1 MKPLL
6 PRADRKG
13 VTYMEADTMEAIEL
27 CRRILTSPVR
37 REHPHWGDDFIAH
50 QVAEHPEME
59 PEVTRLRRESE
70 LPPPP
75 RHL

>member
-1 MKPLL
+1 
-6 PRADRKG
+6 
-13 VTYMEADTMEAIEL
+13 MEADTMEAIEL
-27 CRRILTSPVR
+27 CRRILSSPVR

-50 QVAEHPEME
+50 QVAVHPEME

-70 LPPPP
+70 APP